1 MLFNAVMKLAIPTE
15 IIAESHNAVKLYGR
29 MARGRKDGARALE
42 RDCDGFCLLAVGAE
56 GAFRIVRAHRNLQ
69 VLKIMAA
76 GGVFRRITP
85 KGRGLLFLPVG
96 AEGVFQRK
104 RPRDAACSSYLWP
117 REAFFGG

>member
-1 MLFNAVMKLAIPTE
+1 MLFSAVMKLAIPTE

-76 GGVFRRITP
+76 GGI
-85 KGRGLLFLPVG
+85 
-96 AEGVFQRK
+96 FQRK
-104 RPRDAACSSYLWP
+104 RPIGAACSSYPWA
-117 REAFFGG
+117 REAYLRRKRPKDAACLT